1 MIENNK
7 NFDDNSIIPFFIE
20 PQNDPGRGKVHFCC
34 NSILNL
40 FEEGFNPCKQE
51 FPEVRKKQILDH
63 YFKGICNITSY
74 YGIIITENVSP
85 KPNHT
90 THQIQTDDIDT

>member
-1 MIENNK
+1 MIEYNK

-40 FEEGFNPCKQE
+40 FEEGFIPCKQE
-51 FPEVRKKQILDH
+51 FPEVRKKNKFLTTILKVYVISH
-63 YFKGICNITSY
+63 HIT
-74 YGIIITENVSP
+74 V
-85 KPNHT
+85 
-90 THQIQTDDIDT
+90 